1 MTFGHR
7 GVKFAVYLV
16 AKLSSMKVL
25 LLKPINDTYYVVQ
38 PPLGLGYLAAVI
50 LRQGHEVD
58 IVDAGREDLSWD
70 GFTSL
75 IERER
80 YDLIGI
86 QVFSYELPYVKRHI
100 DIIKRYTPFST
111 VIVGGPHISGDPEG
125 TADYLDKMDFGFMGE
140 AEIGLEYFLRLG
152 NKDYSNPILLGK
164 IPNLVW
170 RKDGKVVVN
179 PRGPVQNPDEIE
191 FPVWDL
197 IAPQSYPTATHG
209 IFYRHSPVA
218 PIVTSRGC
226 PFPCTFCAARALTG
240 SIIRYRSVENVIRE
254 IIILYDRYGVRE
266 FHIEDDNFTWKR
278 EYVIAFCREI
288 IERDLGLAFSLPN
301 GIRLDRLD
309 RETLTLMERA
319 GFYSLAVG
327 IESGSDRVLKLM
339 KKNLTREVIREKL
352 DLIKECTDMRISGF
366 FLIGYPGETE
376 DEIGE
381 TISFARELP
390 LDLASFLI
398 TMPLPG
404 SPLWDD
410 YRKEDHQKI
419 DWENFVPSRVVPGLS
434 DIPPARLKKFQRRA
448 TLLFYLRP
456 EIIGRILK
464 EIKSPRQLRAIG
476 GRLRDILIPG

>member
-1 MTFGHR
+1 
-7 GVKFAVYLV
+7 
-16 AKLSSMKVL
+16 MKVL

-50 LRQGHEVD
+50 IRQGHKVD
-58 IVDAGREDLSWD
+58 IVDAGREDLAWD

-86 QVFSYELPYVKRHI
+86 QVFSYELPYAKRHI
-100 DIIKRYTPFST
+100 DIIKRYTPDSRI
-111 VIVGGPHISGDPEG
+111 IVGGPHISGDPEG
-125 TADYLDKMDFGFMGE
+125 TADYLDKMDLGFVGE
-140 AEIGLEYFLRLG
+140 AEIGLEHFLRLG
-152 NKDYSNPILLGK
+152 KKDNSNPGRLGE

-170 RKDGKVVVN
+170 RHAGRVMVN
-179 PRGPVQNPDEIE
+179 PRSPVQDPDDIA
-191 FPVWDL
+191 FPVWHLMD
-197 IAPQSYPTATHG
+197 PRSYPSATHG

-218 PIVTSRGC
+218 PIITSRGC

-240 SIIRYRSVENVIRE
+240 PVIRYRSVENVIEE
-254 IIILYDRYGVRE
+254 IILLRERYGARE

-309 RETLTLMERA
+309 RGTLTLMERA

-339 KKNLTREVIREKL
+339 KKNLTREVIREKI
-352 DLIKECTDMRISGF
+352 DLIKECTDMRVSGF

-376 DEIGE
+376 DEIE
-381 TISFARELP
+381 ATISFSRELP

-410 YRKEDHQKI
+410 YRKDDHQKI
-419 DWENFVPSRVVPGLS
+419 DWENFVPSRVVDGLS
-434 DIPPARLKKFQRRA
+434 DIPPRHLKQLQRKA
-448 TLLFYLRP
+448 TILFYLRP
-456 EIIGRILK
+456 KIISRILK
-464 EIKSPRQLRAIG
+464 DLKRPNQYRIIAR
-476 GRLRDILIPG
+476 RLFDVLLQGH